1 MRISKKNLK
10 SSINNESLVPVFQ
23 DEVHFKLQSTVTRKW
38 AMRGSEPKIMSKP
51 GKQSVAYSGYLIPE
65 TGALIVDKPIK
76 FNYLTVI
83 ESIRNFISSVNID
96 AGKKFLLILD
106 NAPWHKKAI
115 RLIQN
120 EEEFKDIRSKVQLLT
135 LPPYSP
141 DLNPIEQ
148 VWRITRREKTH
159 NRYFNSLSLLTEV
172 LDSFFVKFAKGSEQL
187 KSLCNFGSITFFVG

>member
-1 MRISKKNLK
+1 
-10 SSINNESLVPVFQ
+10 
-23 DEVHFKLQSTVTRKW
+23 
-38 AMRGSEPKIMSKP
+38 MRGSEPKIMSKP

-141 DLNPIEQ
+141 DLNQ
-148 VWRITRREKTH
+148 
-159 NRYFNSLSLLTEV
+159 
-172 LDSFFVKFAKGSEQL
+172 
-187 KSLCNFGSITFFVG
+187 

>member
-1 MRISKKNLK
+1 M
-10 SSINNESLVPVFQ
+10 
-23 DEVHFKLQSTVTRKW
+23 
-38 AMRGSEPKIMSKP
+38 
-51 GKQSVAYSGYLIPE
+51 
-65 TGALIVDKPIK
+65 
-76 FNYLTVI
+76 
-83 ESIRNFISSVNID
+83 NID

-141 DLNPIEQ
+141 DLKPIEQ

-172 LDSFFVKFAKGSEQL
+172 LDSFFVKFA
-187 KSLCNFGSITFFVG
+187 

>member
-10 SSINNESLVPVFQ
+10 RSINNESLVPVFQ

-120 EEEFKDIRSKVQLLT
+120 LISDSLIGKT
-135 LPPYSP
+135 LIYQGFS
-141 DLNPIEQ
+141 LKFCSNIL
-148 VWRITRREKTH
+148 
-159 NRYFNSLSLLTEV
+159 FN
-172 LDSFFVKFAKGSEQL
+172 F
-187 KSLCNFGSITFFVG
+187 

>member
-1 MRISKKNLK
+1 
-10 SSINNESLVPVFQ
+10 
-23 DEVHFKLQSTVTRKW
+23 
-38 AMRGSEPKIMSKP
+38 MRGSEPKIMSKP

-141 DLNPIEQ
+141 DLKPIEQ

-187 KSLCNFGSITFFVG
+187 KSLCNFKCFL

>member
-1 MRISKKNLK
+1 
-10 SSINNESLVPVFQ
+10 
-23 DEVHFKLQSTVTRKW
+23 
-38 AMRGSEPKIMSKP
+38 MRGSEPKIMSKP

-187 KSLCNFGSITFFVG
+187 KR